1 MLNLRDPKNKH
12 SLSRLQRSSGF
23 FRELMLSDMT
33 FLPPDNNLRLTEAGE
48 IFLAFEYILKVRGLQ
63 FGLEIVHLARKLQ
76 EF

>member
-1 MLNLRDPKNKH
+1 
-12 SLSRLQRSSGF
+12 
-23 FRELMLSDMT
+23 MLSDMT